1 MKNNLFLMLAILAF
15 FPAFAERTVICGK
28 FANDPPVSVTLQYYA
43 TVLDMGER
51 NKTVHRQKINKDASF
66 RFVIDTDR
74 PLSLQMLSDGIGYCG
89 GGNWLFYNKY
99 ILPGDSVHFTFSDTA
114 INIEGTAE
122 DYMSFQ
128 FEYQQHF
135 NNDDSVKS
143 YNDNWKLPT
152 HLDFAAAMK
161 GRLERHLQYF
171 DSYFKGKDVP
181 ELFRKTYRADEEIDF
196 AVNMVQY
203 SWRSKKGGVALND
216 KAYWAYIKDIDFN
229 SPDYMLVDR
238 YMHLLRELPYGIL
251 SAMEKTVDSVAARA
265 INKKQYQ
272 LRDSIS
278 RVYFKGKVYDYALYN
293 LMLEQVKM
301 LHYQKGTDEFVPYQN
316 KAQKIMEDLAAHMT
330 DKGLYER
337 ALEQMRTLN
346 GPRQPAPD
354 FTAHDINDKEVKLSD
369 LKGKVV
375 YIDFWATSCAPCV
388 AELPYIKRMQE
399 HYKNNEDIVMLYV
412 SFDNN
417 GMALQKFLKEKSFAG
432 LHWVDGRSFASE
444 AAEKYKISGIP
455 RYIVVDREG
464 MLVTSDAQR
473 PSENPYAVLNTVL
486 NEGK

>member
-1 MKNNLFLMLAILAF
+1 MKNNLFLMLAMLAS
-15 FPAFAERTVICGK
+15 FPSFAARTVICGR
-28 FANDPPVSVTLQYYA
+28 FANDPPASVTLQYYA
-43 TVLDMGER
+43 TLLDMGER
-51 NKTVHRQKINKDASF
+51 NKTVHRQKIKKDASF
-66 RFVIDTDR
+66 RFVIETER
-74 PLSLQMLSDGIGYCG
+74 PLSLQMLSDGIGYCS
-89 GGNWLFYNKY
+89 GGNWLFYSKY
-99 ILPGDSVHFTFSDTA
+99 ILPGDSVHFTFADTS
-114 INIEGTAE
+114 INIEGSAE

-128 FEYQQHF
+128 FEHHQQF
-135 NNDDSVKS
+135 SNDDSVVA
-143 YNDNWKLPT
+143 YNNIWKLPT

-171 DSYFKGKDVP
+171 DTYFKGKDVP

-203 SWRSKKGGVALND
+203 AWRAKKGGSALND
-216 KAYWAYIKDIDFN
+216 KAYWAYMKDIDFN
-229 SPDYMLVDR
+229 NPEYMQVDG
-238 YMHLLRELPYGIL
+238 YMHLLRELPYGVL
-251 SAMEKTVDSVAARA
+251 STMEKAVDSVAAMA

-272 LRDSIS
+272 LRDSIA

-293 LMLEQVKM
+293 LMLDEVKM
-301 LHYQKGTDEFVPYQN
+301 LHYQKGTDKFASYQP
-316 KAQKIMEDLAAHMT
+316 KAQKTIEDLAAHMT
-330 DKGLYER
+330 DKVLYER

-346 GPRQPAPD
+346 GRRQPAPD
-354 FTAHDINDKEVKLSD
+354 FTAHDINGKEVKLSD

-388 AELPYIKRMQE
+388 AELPYIKRLQE
-399 HYKNNEDIVMLYV
+399 HYKSNEDIVMLYV

-417 GMALQKFLKEKSFAG
+417 PMALQKFLKEKSFDG

-464 MLVTSDAQR
+464 LLVTADAQR
-473 PSENPYAVLNTVL
+473 PSGDPYAVLNTVL